1 MYKFTEISMMKKM
14 YDHLFVETEHERRIV
29 FDLMAKNSYSWL
41 KKECMQ

>member
-29 FDLMAKNSYSWL
+29 FDMME
-41 KKECMQ
+41 KKAIHG